1 MSFAAGIKF
10 PRWVPKDAQEAVTSL
25 YEAVEG
31 DLECRC
37 TLRRIATHDY
47 MKGVWAQQFENISSD
62 KLVWLTFLTWNSARR
77 IPLMQKPVSKA
88 APMGEPASEPNP
100 FEIASRV
107 RAVANALKAID
118 PKILAANKLTE
129 VTQQE
134 LDRVAAFFDRQG
146 DELRFWTKFATPPR
160 KVRAHNAD
168 QIAFANRL
176 CSHLWSHI
184 GLRHRPYSLVA
195 ILTNVAF
202 DVPAHRL
209 WDADRVK
216 HCYRSRSRSK

>member
-1 MSFAAGIKF
+1 MSFTAGIKF

-25 YEAVEG
+25 YEAVES
-31 DLECRC
+31 DLECCC

-47 MKGVWAQQFENISSD
+47 MKEVWAQQFKNISPD
-62 KLVWLTFLTWNSARR
+62 MLVWVTFLTWNSARR
-77 IPLMQKPVSKA
+77 IPLMHIPVSTA
-88 APMGEPASEPNP
+88 APVRESASEANP
-100 FEIASRV
+100 FEIASQA
-107 RAVANALKAID
+107 RAVAKALKAID
-118 PKILAANKLTE
+118 LEILAANKLTE
-129 VTQQE
+129 ATQQE

-146 DELRFWTKFATPPR
+146 DELRFWIKFATPQR

-168 QIAFANRL
+168 QIAFVNRL
-176 CSHLWSHI
+176 CSHLWSRI
-184 GLRHRPYSLVA
+184 GLRRRPYSLIA

>member
-25 YEAVEG
+25 YEAVVD

-37 TLRRIATHDY
+37 TLQRIATHDY
-47 MKGVWAQQFENISSD
+47 MKDVWAQQFENISPD
-62 KLVWLTFLTWNSARR
+62 MLVGLTFLTWNSARR
-77 IPLMQKPVSKA
+77 IPLMRKPVSKVA
-88 APMGEPASEPNP
+88 LLGGSASEPNP
-100 FEIASRV
+100 FEIASQA
-107 RAVANALKAID
+107 RAIANALNAIH
-118 PKILAANKLTE
+118 PEILAANKLTE

-134 LDRVAAFFDRQG
+134 LDRVAAFFERQG
-146 DELRFWTKFATPPR
+146 DELRFWTKFATPSR

-168 QIAFANRL
+168 QIAFVNRL
-176 CSHLWSHI
+176 CRLWSRI
-184 GLRHRPYSLVA
+184 GLRRRPYSLVA

-216 HCYRSRSRSK
+216 HCYGSRSHSK